1 MDYEVRLFKI
11 ILAGDGAVG
20 KTSLRR
26 RYMGLGFEKEY
37 IRTMGADFAVHET
50 TIGNEMIRWQI
61 WDIAGQPE
69 FSQVVKTYY
78 KRCIGAIVVY
88 DITQPSTFEHVEDWV
103 TDIWKYNEMFP
114 VIPLVL
120 VGNKIDL
127 RRSQKNTM
135 TNKDGKQLAAK
146 YSATTRKIGFSVPYL
161 ETSALT
167 GEGVHQTF
175 QELRELIIGFI
186 ERIHPN

>member
-1 MDYEVRLFKI
+1 MDFEVRLFKI

-26 RYMGLGFEKEY
+26 RYMGHGFEKEY
-37 IRTMGADFAVHET
+37 IRTMGADFAVLET
-50 TIGNEMIRWQI
+50 TMGNEMIRWQI

-78 KRCIGAIVVY
+78 KRCIGAIAVY
-88 DITQPSTFEHVEDWV
+88 DITQPTTFEHVENWV
-103 TDIWKYNEMFP
+103 TDVWKHNDIFP

-127 RRSQKNTM
+127 RLYQENAM
-135 TNKDGKQLAAK
+135 TKEDGKKLAANLSTK
-146 YSATTRKIGFSVPYL
+146 TRKIGFSVPYL

-175 QELRELIIGFI
+175 QKLRELIIGFI